1 VFTEYAPDEAL
12 DLLPGQSF
20 FLAAS
25 DQELRR
31 RLRYEL
37 LPLIDEY
44 LREGLVASLG
54 AELQAVRDQIEGFVD
69 HGTWID

>member
-1 VFTEYAPDEAL
+1 
-12 DLLPGQSF
+12 
-20 FLAAS
+20 
-25 DQELRR
+25 LRR